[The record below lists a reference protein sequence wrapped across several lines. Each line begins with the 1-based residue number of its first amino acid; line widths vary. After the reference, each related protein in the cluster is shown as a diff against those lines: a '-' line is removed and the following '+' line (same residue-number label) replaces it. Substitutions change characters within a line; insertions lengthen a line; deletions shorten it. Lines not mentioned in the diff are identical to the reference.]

1 MILMFLKQVARFKEN
16 ELARMQIAE
25 REQRRKEVDKAL
37 KEV

>member
-1 MILMFLKQVARFKEN
+1 VFLKQVARFKES

-37 KEV
+37 KEVM